1 MGKFGSFGKTIAFSL
16 LIIFLAI
23 DVVAFFAAFISRH
36 SNLMTTNVDA
46 IVSSIEAAAEK
57 AANPE
62 PRICPYCGVVAKG
75 EETQCL
81 SCGGT
86 LPPSPVGANVVS
98 NSEEGPCQV
107 PGDVRGGKNLFVS
120 QTEVICGDQQTVAK
134 RVVKCTNPCGL

>member
-16 LIIFLAI
+16 LIIFFGYKRGRL
-23 DVVAFFAAFISRH
+23 FRCFYFAAQQVGDHQRGRNRLKH
-36 SNLMTTNVDA
+36 RGCGG
-46 IVSSIEAAAEK
+46 K

-86 LPPSPVGANVVS
+86 LPPSPAGANVVS
-98 NSEEGPCQV
+98 NSEDGPDQIT
-107 PGDVRGGKNLFVS
+107 GDVRGGNNLFVS
-120 QTEVICGDQQTVAK
+120 QTEVIRGGQQTVVK
-134 RVVKCTNPCGL
+134 RVVKY

>member
-1 MGKFGSFGKTIAFSL
+1 MGNFGFFGTTIAFFL

-23 DVVAFFAAFISRH
+23 IVVAFFAAFISRR
-36 SNLMTTNVDA
+36 SRLVDHQRGRNRFKHRGCGG
-46 IVSSIEAAAEK
+46 K

-86 LPPSPVGANVVS
+86 LPPSPAGANVVS
-98 NSEEGPCQV
+98 NSEDGPDQIT
-107 PGDVRGGKNLFVS
+107 GDVRGGNNLFVS
-120 QTEVICGDQQTVAK
+120 QTEVIRGGQQTVVK
-134 RVVKCTNPCGL
+134 RVVKY